1 MFVLLARQNGDNSM
15 IVGVFSTLEKA
26 ISQAKLSD
34 WGLFI
39 YEIELDE
46 TFQIESEINKRM
58 IWSRG

>member
-26 ISQAKLSD
+26 ISAQIPH

-39 YEIELDE
+39 YEMELDE
-46 TFQIESEINKRM
+46 IFQIENEIDKRLV
-58 IWSRG
+58 WSRG